1 MRATL
6 PGESNIG
13 EGPRNARMRKG
24 VLAFLVALAL
34 AVVMARLGAPL
45 ALRLVLVV
53 PFWFAANGLYMGL
66 YGA

>member
-6 PGESNIG
+6 PGEGNIG

-24 VLAFLVALAL
+24 VLAFLVALGL
-34 AVVMARLGAPL
+34 AVGMARLGVRP

-53 PFWFAANGLYMGL
+53 PFWFAANGLDMGL